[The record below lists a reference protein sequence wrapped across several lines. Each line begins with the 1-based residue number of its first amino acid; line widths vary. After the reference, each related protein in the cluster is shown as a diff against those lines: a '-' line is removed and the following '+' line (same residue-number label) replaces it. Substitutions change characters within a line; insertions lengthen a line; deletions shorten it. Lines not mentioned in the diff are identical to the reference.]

1 MRPPHATVR
10 GPEYARGASA
20 RPPGARGRVASGT
33 MASVTK
39 EQVLAALADVADPA
53 GGRGVVADG
62 LISGVV
68 VRDGNVGFA
77 LEVDPDQGA
86 AKEPLRKACEAAVE
100 RLPGVLSV
108 TAVLTAE
115 RPAGAAP
122 DRQAQAHGHSHAPAQ
137 GPAQAPARQPAE
149 LLPGVR
155 SVIAI
160 ASGKGGV
167 GKSTTAVNLAT
178 AMAAQNIRVGLL
190 DCDIYGPSIPR
201 MLNLSGQPQMVG
213 ERTLRP
219 MANYGIKCMSIGFLV
234 AEDTAMIWRGPMVM
248 QALEQMMRDVD
259 WGELDVLLCDLPPG
273 TGDAQLTMAQRVP
286 LTGAV
291 IVSTPQDIAL
301 LDVTRGI
308 NMFQQVNVPIFG
320 VVENMSYYVCPE
332 CGHRAEL
339 FHHGGARETA
349 LRLGVDFLGE
359 IPLDIAIRTTSDSGR
374 PIVVAQ
380 PESPHAA
387 AYRRIAAGLIDKAT
401 SAVSGAGRAQP
412 RIVMM

>member
-1 MRPPHATVR
+1 
-10 GPEYARGASA
+10 
-20 RPPGARGRVASGT
+20 

-39 EQVLAALADVADPA
+39 DQVLAALADVLDPDS
-53 GGRGVVADG
+53 GQNVVAGG

-77 LEVDPDQGA
+77 LEVDPAQGA
-86 AKEPLRKACEAAVE
+86 AKEPLRKACETAVE
-100 RLPGVLSV
+100 RLSGVLSV

-115 RPAGAAP
+115 KPAGGQPQGHAP
-122 DRQAQAHGHSHAPAQ
+122 GHAHGHDHGHAHGGQPQARAQ
-137 GPAQAPARQPAE
+137 QPDQ
-149 LLPGVR
+149 LLPGVK

-178 AMAAQNIRVGLL
+178 AMAAQNVRVGLL

-201 MLNLSGQPQMVG
+201 MLNLSGQPEMVG

-359 IPLDIAIRTTSDSGR
+359 IPLDLEIRTTSDSGR
-374 PIVVAQ
+374 PIVVTR
-380 PESPHAA
+380 PESPHAES
-387 AYRRIAAGLIDKAT
+387 YRQIAAGLIDKAT

>member
-1 MRPPHATVR
+1 
-10 GPEYARGASA
+10 
-20 RPPGARGRVASGT
+20 

-39 EQVLAALADVADPA
+39 DQVLAALADVLDPDSGQNVVA
-53 GGRGVVADG
+53 GGQ
-62 LISGVV
+62 ISGVV

-77 LEVDPDQGA
+77 LEVDPAQGA
-86 AKEPLRKACEAAVE
+86 AKEPLRKACETAVE
-100 RLPGVLSV
+100 RLSGVLSV

-115 RPAGAAP
+115 RAAGGQPQGHAHGHGHTHGGHAHGG
-122 DRQAQAHGHSHAPAQ
+122 QAQARAQ
-137 GPAQAPARQPAE
+137 QPDQ
-149 LLPGVR
+149 LLPGVK

-178 AMAAQNIRVGLL
+178 AMAAQNVRVGLL

-201 MLNLSGQPQMVG
+201 MLNLSGQPEMVG

-308 NMFQQVNVPIFG
+308 SMFQQVNVPIFG

-359 IPLDIAIRTTSDSGR
+359 IPLDLEIRTTSDSGR
-374 PIVVAQ
+374 PIVVTQ
-380 PESPHAA
+380 PGSPHAES
-387 AYRRIAAGLIDKAT
+387 YRQIAAGLIDKAT

>member
-1 MRPPHATVR
+1 
-10 GPEYARGASA
+10 
-20 RPPGARGRVASGT
+20 

-39 EQVLAALADVADPA
+39 DQVLAALADVLDPDS
-53 GGRGVVADG
+53 GQNVVDGG

-77 LEVDPDQGA
+77 LEVDPAQGA
-86 AKEPLRKACEAAVE
+86 AKEPLRKACETAVE
-100 RLPGVLSV
+100 RLSGVLSV

-115 RPAGAAP
+115 RPAGGQP
-122 DRQAQAHGHSHAPAQ
+122 QGQAHGHGHAHDHGHAHGGQ
-137 GPAQAPARQPAE
+137 TQARAPQPDQ
-149 LLPGVR
+149 LLPGVK

-178 AMAAQNIRVGLL
+178 AMAAQNVRVGLL

-201 MLNLSGQPQMVG
+201 MLNLSGQPEMVG

-359 IPLDIAIRTTSDSGR
+359 IPLDLEIRTTSDSGR
-374 PIVVAQ
+374 PIAVTR
-380 PESPHAA
+380 PESPHAES
-387 AYRRIAAGLIDKAT
+387 YRQIAAGLIDKAT
-401 SAVSGAGRAQP
+401 SAVGGAGRAQP

>member
-1 MRPPHATVR
+1 
-10 GPEYARGASA
+10 
-20 RPPGARGRVASGT
+20 

-39 EQVLAALADVADPA
+39 EQVLAALTDVLDPDS
-53 GGRGVVADG
+53 GQNVVAGG

-77 LEVDPDQGA
+77 LEVDPAQGA
-86 AKEPLRKACEAAVE
+86 AKEPLRKACETAVD

-108 TAVLTAE
+108 TAVMTAE
-115 RPAGAAP
+115 R
-122 DRQAQAHGHSHAPAQ
+122 QASGQADGHSDAHGHGHAHGGPGQ
-137 GPAQAPARQPAE
+137 GQPQAGASQADQ
-149 LLPGVR
+149 LLPGVK
-155 SVIAI
+155 SLIAI

-178 AMAAQNIRVGLL
+178 AMAAQNVRVGLL

-201 MLNLSGQPQMVG
+201 MLNLSGQPELVG

-332 CGHRAEL
+332 CGHRAEI

-349 LRLGVDFLGE
+349 RRLGVDFLGE
-359 IPLDIAIRTTSDSGR
+359 IPLDLDIRTTSDSGR
-374 PIVVAQ
+374 PIVVTQ
-380 PESPHAA
+380 PDSPHAA
-387 AYRRIAAGLIDKAT
+387 SYRRIAAGLIDKAT
-401 SAVSGAGRAQP
+401 SAVGGAGRSQP

>member
-1 MRPPHATVR
+1 
-10 GPEYARGASA
+10 
-20 RPPGARGRVASGT
+20 

-39 EQVLAALADVADPA
+39 EQVLAALTDVLDPDS
-53 GGRGVVADG
+53 GQNVVAGG

-77 LEVDPDQGA
+77 LEVDPAQGA
-86 AKEPLRKACEAAVE
+86 AKEPLRKACETAVD

-108 TAVLTAE
+108 TAVMTAE
-115 RPAGAAP
+115 R
-122 DRQAQAHGHSHAPAQ
+122 QASGQADGHSHAHGQGHARGDAQ
-137 GPAQAPARQPAE
+137 GGQAQAAPQQGSE
-149 LLPGVR
+149 LLPGVK

-178 AMAAQNIRVGLL
+178 AMAAQNVRVGLL

-201 MLNLSGQPQMVG
+201 MLNLSGQPELVG

-332 CGHRAEL
+332 CGHRAEI

-349 LRLGVDFLGE
+349 RRHGVDFLGE
-359 IPLDIAIRTTSDSGR
+359 IPLHLDIRTTSDSGH
-374 PIVVAQ
+374 PIVVTQ
-380 PESPHAA
+380 PDSPHAA
-387 AYRRIAAGLIDKAT
+387 SYRRIAAGLIDKAT
-401 SAVSGAGRAQP
+401 SAVGGAGRSQP

>member
-1 MRPPHATVR
+1 
-10 GPEYARGASA
+10 
-20 RPPGARGRVASGT
+20 

-39 EQVLAALADVADPA
+39 DQVLAALADVLDPDS
-53 GGRGVVADG
+53 GQNVVAGG

-77 LEVDPDQGA
+77 LEVDPAQGA
-86 AKEPLRKACEAAVE
+86 AKEPLRKACETAVE
-100 RLPGVLSV
+100 RLSGVLSV

-115 RPAGAAP
+115 KPAGGQP
-122 DRQAQAHGHSHAPAQ
+122 QGQAHGHGHAHDQGHAHGGQTQARAQ
-137 GPAQAPARQPAE
+137 QPDQ
-149 LLPGVR
+149 LLPGVK

-178 AMAAQNIRVGLL
+178 AMAAQNVRVGLL

-201 MLNLSGQPQMVG
+201 MLNLSGQPEMVG

-320 VVENMSYYVCPE
+320 VVENMSYYICPE

-359 IPLDIAIRTTSDSGR
+359 IPLDLEIRTTSDSGR
-374 PIVVAQ
+374 PIAVTR
-380 PESPHAA
+380 PESPHAES
-387 AYRRIAAGLIDKAT
+387 YRQIAAGLIDKAT

>member
-1 MRPPHATVR
+1 
-10 GPEYARGASA
+10 
-20 RPPGARGRVASGT
+20 

-39 EQVLAALADVADPA
+39 DQVLAALADVLDPDS
-53 GGRGVVADG
+53 GQNVVAGG

-77 LEVDPDQGA
+77 LEVDAAQGA
-86 AKEPLRKACEAAVE
+86 AKEPLRKACETAVE
-100 RLPGVLSV
+100 RLSGVLSV
-108 TAVLTAE
+108 TAVMTAE
-115 RPAGAAP
+115 RQASGQAQGRAQGPGHAHGHGHAHGG
-122 DRQAQAHGHSHAPAQ
+122 QAQAGAQ
-137 GPAQAPARQPAE
+137 QTPQ
-149 LLPGVR
+149 LLPGVK
-155 SVIAI
+155 SLIAI

-167 GKSTTAVNLAT
+167 GKSTTAVNIAT
-178 AMAAQNIRVGLL
+178 AMAAQNVRVGLL

-201 MLNLSGQPQMVG
+201 MLNLSGQPEMVG

-308 NMFQQVNVPIFG
+308 NMFQQVDVPIFG
-320 VVENMSYYVCPE
+320 VVENMSYYVCPA
-332 CGHRAEL
+332 CGHRADI

-349 LRLGVDFLGE
+349 QRLGVDFLGE
-359 IPLDIAIRTTSDSGR
+359 IPLDLDIRTTSDAGR
-374 PIVVAQ
+374 PIVVTQ

-387 AYRRIAAGLIDKAT
+387 SYRHIAAGLIDKA
-401 SAVSGAGRAQP
+401 SAAVGGAGRPQP

>member
-1 MRPPHATVR
+1 
-10 GPEYARGASA
+10 
-20 RPPGARGRVASGT
+20 

-39 EQVLAALADVADPA
+39 DQVLAALADVLDPDS
-53 GGRGVVADG
+53 GQNVVASG

-86 AKEPLRKACEAAVE
+86 AKEPLRKACETAVE
-100 RLPGVLSV
+100 RLSGVLSV

-115 RPAGAAP
+115 RPAGG
-122 DRQAQAHGHSHAPAQ
+122 QAQGQGHGHSHGHGHGHAHGGQ
-137 GPAQAPARQPAE
+137 AQARAPQADQ
-149 LLPGVR
+149 LLPGVK

-167 GKSTTAVNLAT
+167 GKSTTAVNIAT
-178 AMAAQNIRVGLL
+178 AMAAQNVRVGLL

-201 MLNLSGQPQMVG
+201 MLNLSGQPEMVG

-320 VVENMSYYVCPE
+320 VVENMSYYVCPA

-349 LRLGVDFLGE
+349 RRLGVDFLGE
-359 IPLDIAIRTTSDSGR
+359 IPLDISIRTTSDSGR
-374 PIVVAQ
+374 PIVVTQ

-387 AYRRIAAGLIDKAT
+387 SYRQIAAGLIDKAT

>member
-1 MRPPHATVR
+1 
-10 GPEYARGASA
+10 
-20 RPPGARGRVASGT
+20 

-39 EQVLAALADVADPA
+39 DQVLAALADVLDPDS
-53 GGRGVVADG
+53 GQNVVDGG

-77 LEVDPDQGA
+77 LEVDPAQGA
-86 AKEPLRKACEAAVE
+86 AKEPLRKACETAVE
-100 RLPGVLSV
+100 RLSGVLSV

-115 RPAGAAP
+115 RPAGGQP
-122 DRQAQAHGHSHAPAQ
+122 QGQAHAHDHGHAHGGQTQARAP
-137 GPAQAPARQPAE
+137 QPDQ
-149 LLPGVR
+149 LLPGVK

-178 AMAAQNIRVGLL
+178 AMAAQNVRVGLL

-201 MLNLSGQPQMVG
+201 MLNLSGQPEMVG

-349 LRLGVDFLGE
+349 RRLGVDFLGE
-359 IPLDIAIRTTSDSGR
+359 IPLDIAIRTTSDAGR
-374 PIVVAQ
+374 PIVVTQ
-380 PESPHAA
+380 PDSPHAES
-387 AYRRIAAGLIDKAT
+387 YRQIAAGLIDKAT
-401 SAVSGAGRAQP
+401 SAVGGAGRAQP

>member
-1 MRPPHATVR
+1 
-10 GPEYARGASA
+10 
-20 RPPGARGRVASGT
+20 

-39 EQVLAALADVADPA
+39 DQVLAALADVLDPDS
-53 GGRGVVADG
+53 GQNVVAGG

-77 LEVDPDQGA
+77 LEVDPAQGA
-86 AKEPLRKACEAAVE
+86 AKEPLRKACETAVE
-100 RLPGVLSV
+100 RLSGVLSV

-115 RPAGAAP
+115 KPAGGQP
-122 DRQAQAHGHSHAPAQ
+122 QGHAQGHGHGHDHGHAHGGQTQARAQ
-137 GPAQAPARQPAE
+137 QPDQ
-149 LLPGVR
+149 LLPGVK

-178 AMAAQNIRVGLL
+178 AMAAQNVRVGLL

-201 MLNLSGQPQMVG
+201 MLNLSGQPEMVG

-359 IPLDIAIRTTSDSGR
+359 IPLDLEIRTTSDSGR
-374 PIVVAQ
+374 PIVVTR
-380 PESPHAA
+380 PESPHAES
-387 AYRRIAAGLIDKAT
+387 YRQIAAGLIDKAT

>member
-1 MRPPHATVR
+1 
-10 GPEYARGASA
+10 
-20 RPPGARGRVASGT
+20 

-39 EQVLAALADVADPA
+39 DQVLAALADVLDPDS
-53 GGRGVVADG
+53 GQNVVASG

-86 AKEPLRKACEAAVE
+86 AKEPLRKACETAVE
-100 RLPGVLSV
+100 RLSGVLSV

-115 RPAGAAP
+115 RPAGG
-122 DRQAQAHGHSHAPAQ
+122 QAQGRGHGHSHGHGHGHAHGGQAQ
-137 GPAQAPARQPAE
+137 AQAPQADQ
-149 LLPGVR
+149 LLPRVK

-167 GKSTTAVNLAT
+167 GKSTTAVNIAT
-178 AMAAQNIRVGLL
+178 AMAAQNVRVGLL

-201 MLNLSGQPQMVG
+201 MLNLSGQPEMVG

-248 QALEQMMRDVD
+248 QALEQMMRDVE

-301 LDVTRGI
+301 LDVSRGI

-349 LRLGVDFLGE
+349 RRLGVDFLGE
-359 IPLDIAIRTTSDSGR
+359 IPLDISIRTTSDSGR
-374 PIVVAQ
+374 PIVVTQ
-380 PESPHAA
+380 PESPHAES
-387 AYRRIAAGLIDKAT
+387 YRQIAAGLIDKAT
-401 SAVSGAGRAQP
+401 SAVGGAGRAQP

>member
-1 MRPPHATVR
+1 
-10 GPEYARGASA
+10 
-20 RPPGARGRVASGT
+20 

-39 EQVLAALADVADPA
+39 DQVLAALADVLDPDS
-53 GGRGVVADG
+53 GQNVVAGG

-77 LEVDPDQGA
+77 LEVDPAQGA
-86 AKEPLRKACEAAVE
+86 AKEPLRKACETAVE
-100 RLPGVLSV
+100 RLSGVLSV

-115 RPAGAAP
+115 RPAGGQP
-122 DRQAQAHGHSHAPAQ
+122 HGDAQGHAHGHGHAHAHGGQTQARAQ
-137 GPAQAPARQPAE
+137 QPDQ
-149 LLPGVR
+149 LLPGVK

-178 AMAAQNIRVGLL
+178 AMAAQNVRVGLL

-201 MLNLSGQPQMVG
+201 MLNLSGQPEMVG

-339 FHHGGARETA
+339 FHHGGARQTA

-359 IPLDIAIRTTSDSGR
+359 IPLDLEIRTTSDSGR
-374 PIVVAQ
+374 PIVVTQ
-380 PESPHAA
+380 PQSPHADT
-387 AYRRIAAGLIDKAT
+387 YRQIAAGLIDKAT

>member
-1 MRPPHATVR
+1 
-10 GPEYARGASA
+10 
-20 RPPGARGRVASGT
+20 

-39 EQVLAALADVADPA
+39 DQVLAALADVLDPDS
-53 GGRGVVADG
+53 GQNVVASG

-86 AKEPLRKACEAAVE
+86 AKEPLRKACETAVE
-100 RLPGVLSV
+100 RLSGVLSV

-115 RPAGAAP
+115 RPAGGQP
-122 DRQAQAHGHSHAPAQ
+122 QRQGHGHSHGHGHGHAHGGQAQ
-137 GPAQAPARQPAE
+137 AQAPQADQ
-149 LLPGVR
+149 LLPGVK

-167 GKSTTAVNLAT
+167 GKSTTAVNIAT
-178 AMAAQNIRVGLL
+178 AMAAQNVRVGLL

-201 MLNLSGQPQMVG
+201 MLNLSGQPEMVG

-248 QALEQMMRDVD
+248 QALEQMMRDVE

-301 LDVTRGI
+301 LDVSRGI

-349 LRLGVDFLGE
+349 RRLGVDFLGE
-359 IPLDIAIRTTSDSGR
+359 IPLDISIRTTSDAGR
-374 PIVVAQ
+374 PIVVTQ
-380 PESPHAA
+380 PESPHAES
-387 AYRRIAAGLIDKAT
+387 YRQIAAGLIDKAT

>member
-1 MRPPHATVR
+1 
-10 GPEYARGASA
+10 
-20 RPPGARGRVASGT
+20 

-39 EQVLAALADVADPA
+39 DQVLAALADVLDPDS
-53 GGRGVVADG
+53 GQNVVDGG

-77 LEVDPDQGA
+77 LEVDPAQGA
-86 AKEPLRKACEAAVE
+86 AKEPLRKACETAVE
-100 RLPGVLSV
+100 RLSGVLSV

-115 RPAGAAP
+115 RPAGGQP
-122 DRQAQAHGHSHAPAQ
+122 QGQAHGHGHAHGGQTQARAQ
-137 GPAQAPARQPAE
+137 QPDQ
-149 LLPGVR
+149 LLPGVK

-178 AMAAQNIRVGLL
+178 AMAAQNVRVGLL

-201 MLNLSGQPQMVG
+201 MLNLSGQPEMVG

-349 LRLGVDFLGE
+349 RRLGVDFLGE
-359 IPLDIAIRTTSDSGR
+359 IPLDLAIRTTSDAGR
-374 PIVVAQ
+374 PIVVTQ
-380 PESPHAA
+380 PDSPHAES
-387 AYRRIAAGLIDKAT
+387 YRQMAAGLIDKAT
-401 SAVSGAGRAQP
+401 SAVGGAGRAQP

>member
-1 MRPPHATVR
+1 
-10 GPEYARGASA
+10 
-20 RPPGARGRVASGT
+20 

-39 EQVLAALADVADPA
+39 DQVLAALADVPDPDS
-53 GGRGVVADG
+53 GQSVVAGG

-68 VRDGNVGFA
+68 VRDGNVGFT
-77 LEVDPDQGA
+77 LEVDPARGA
-86 AKEPLRKACEAAVE
+86 AMEPLRKACETAVE
-100 RLPGVLSV
+100 RLSGVLSV
-108 TAVLTAE
+108 TAVMTAE
-115 RPAGAAP
+115 RQAGGRAQDQAQGHGHAHGHAHGG
-122 DRQAQAHGHSHAPAQ
+122 QAQAAGAQ
-137 GPAQAPARQPAE
+137 QASE
-149 LLPGVR
+149 LLPGVK
-155 SVIAI
+155 SVIAV

-167 GKSTTAVNLAT
+167 GKSTTAVNIAT
-178 AMAAQNIRVGLL
+178 AMAARNVRVGLL

-201 MLNLSGQPQMVG
+201 MLNLSGQPEMAG

-259 WGELDVLLCDLPPG
+259 WGELDVLICDLPPG

-320 VVENMSYYVCPE
+320 VVENMSYYVCPQ

-349 LRLGVDFLGE
+349 HRLGVDFLGE
-359 IPLDIAIRTTSDSGR
+359 IPLDLDIRTTSDAGR
-374 PIVVAQ
+374 PIVVTQ
-380 PESPHAA
+380 PDSPHAG
-387 AYRRIAAGLIDKAT
+387 AYRQIASALIDKAA
-401 SAVSGAGRAQP
+401 SAMGGAGRPQP

>member
-1 MRPPHATVR
+1 
-10 GPEYARGASA
+10 
-20 RPPGARGRVASGT
+20 

-39 EQVLAALADVADPA
+39 DQVLAALADVLDPDS
-53 GGRGVVADG
+53 GQNVVDGG

-77 LEVDPDQGA
+77 LEVDPAQGA
-86 AKEPLRKACEAAVE
+86 AKEPLRKACETAVE
-100 RLPGVLSV
+100 RLSGVLSV

-115 RPAGAAP
+115 KPAGGQP
-122 DRQAQAHGHSHAPAQ
+122 QGHAQGHAHGHDHGHAHGGQ
-137 GPAQAPARQPAE
+137 SQARTQQPDQ
-149 LLPGVR
+149 LLPGVK

-178 AMAAQNIRVGLL
+178 AMAAQNVRVGLL

-201 MLNLSGQPQMVG
+201 MLNLSGQPEMVG

-332 CGHRAEL
+332 CGHRAEI

-359 IPLDIAIRTTSDSGR
+359 IPLDLEIRTTSDSGR
-374 PIVVAQ
+374 PIVVTR
-380 PESPHAA
+380 PESPHAES
-387 AYRRIAAGLIDKAT
+387 YRQIAAGLIDKAT

>member
-1 MRPPHATVR
+1 
-10 GPEYARGASA
+10 
-20 RPPGARGRVASGT
+20 

-39 EQVLAALADVADPA
+39 EQVLAALADVLDPD
-53 GGRGVVADG
+53 GGQNVVAGG

-68 VRDGNVGFA
+68 VRDGNVGFT
-77 LEVDPDQGA
+77 LEVDPAQGA
-86 AKEPLRKACEAAVE
+86 AKEPLRKACEAAVD

-108 TAVLTAE
+108 TAVMTAE
-115 RPAGAAP
+115 RQTSG
-122 DRQAQAHGHSHAPAQ
+122 QAQGQSPGQAHAHGHAGHAQ
-137 GPAQAPARQPAE
+137 QQASQ
-149 LLPGVR
+149 LLPGVK

-167 GKSTTAVNLAT
+167 GKSTTAVNIAT
-178 AMAAQNIRVGLL
+178 AMAAQNVRVGLL

-201 MLNLSGQPQMVG
+201 MLNLSGQPEMVG

-259 WGELDVLLCDLPPG
+259 WGALDVLLCDLPPG

-308 NMFQQVNVPIFG
+308 NMFQQVDVPIFG

-349 LRLGVDFLGE
+349 FRLGVDFLGE
-359 IPLDIAIRTTSDSGR
+359 IPLDIAIRTTSDAGR
-374 PIVVAQ
+374 PIVVTQ
-380 PESPHAA
+380 PESPHAE

>member
-1 MRPPHATVR
+1 
-10 GPEYARGASA
+10 
-20 RPPGARGRVASGT
+20 

-39 EQVLAALADVADPA
+39 DQVLAALADVLDPDS
-53 GGRGVVADG
+53 GQNVVDGG

-77 LEVDPDQGA
+77 LEVDPAQGA
-86 AKEPLRKACEAAVE
+86 AKEPLRKACETAVE
-100 RLPGVLSV
+100 RLSGVLSV

-115 RPAGAAP
+115 KPAGGQP
-122 DRQAQAHGHSHAPAQ
+122 QGHAQGHAHGHDHGHAHGGQSQARAQ
-137 GPAQAPARQPAE
+137 QPDQ
-149 LLPGVR
+149 LLPGVK

-178 AMAAQNIRVGLL
+178 AMAAQNVRVGLL

-201 MLNLSGQPQMVG
+201 MLNLSGQPEMVG

-359 IPLDIAIRTTSDSGR
+359 IPLDLEIRMTSDSGR
-374 PIVVAQ
+374 PIAVTR
-380 PESPHAA
+380 PESPHAES
-387 AYRRIAAGLIDKAT
+387 YRRIAAGLIDKAT

>member
-1 MRPPHATVR
+1 
-10 GPEYARGASA
+10 
-20 RPPGARGRVASGT
+20 

-39 EQVLAALADVADPA
+39 EQVLAALADVVDPDSGRTVISAD
-53 GGRGVVADG
+53 

-77 LEVDPDQGA
+77 LEVDPAEGA
-86 AKEPLRKACEAAVE
+86 AKEPLRKACEVAVE

-115 RPAGAAP
+115 RPAT
-122 DRQAQAHGHSHAPAQ
+122 DRGQNHAHGHGHGHAQ
-137 GPAQAPARQPAE
+137 GGRGQAAGQAQQGSE
-149 LLPGVR
+149 LLPGVK

-167 GKSTTAVNLAT
+167 GKSTTAVNIAA
-178 AMAAQNIRVGLL
+178 AMASQQVRVGLL

-201 MLNLSGQPQMVG
+201 MLNLSGQPEMVG

-332 CGHRAEL
+332 CGHRADI

-349 LRLGVDFLGE
+349 RRLGADFLGE
-359 IPLDIAIRTTSDSGR
+359 IPLDIAIRTTSDAGR
-374 PIVVAQ
+374 PIVVAG
-380 PESPHAA
+380 PDTPHAES
-387 AYRRIAAGLIDKAT
+387 YQRIAAGLIDKA
-401 SAVSGAGRAQP
+401 SAAVSGAGRAQP

>member
-1 MRPPHATVR
+1 
-10 GPEYARGASA
+10 
-20 RPPGARGRVASGT
+20 

-39 EQVLAALADVADPA
+39 DQVLAALADVLDPDS
-53 GGRGVVADG
+53 GQNVVASG

-86 AKEPLRKACEAAVE
+86 AKEPLRKACETAVE
-100 RLPGVLSV
+100 RLSGVLSV

-115 RPAGAAP
+115 RPAGG
-122 DRQAQAHGHSHAPAQ
+122 QAQGQGHGHSHGHGHGHAHGGQ
-137 GPAQAPARQPAE
+137 AQARAPQADQ
-149 LLPGVR
+149 LLPGVK

-167 GKSTTAVNLAT
+167 GKSTTAVNIAT
-178 AMAAQNIRVGLL
+178 AMAAQNVRVGLL

-201 MLNLSGQPQMVG
+201 MLNLSGQPEMVG

-320 VVENMSYYVCPE
+320 VVENMSYYVCPA

-349 LRLGVDFLGE
+349 RRLGVDFLGE
-359 IPLDIAIRTTSDSGR
+359 IPLDISIRTTSDSGR
-374 PIVVAQ
+374 PIVVTQ
-380 PESPHAA
+380 PESPHADS
-387 AYRRIAAGLIDKAT
+387 YRQIAAGLIDKAT

>member
-1 MRPPHATVR
+1 
-10 GPEYARGASA
+10 
-20 RPPGARGRVASGT
+20 

-39 EQVLAALADVADPA
+39 EQVLAALTDVLDPDS
-53 GGRGVVADG
+53 GQNVVAGG

-77 LEVDPDQGA
+77 LEVDPAQGA
-86 AKEPLRKACEAAVE
+86 AKEPLRKACETAVD

-108 TAVLTAE
+108 TAVMTAE
-115 RPAGAAP
+115 R
-122 DRQAQAHGHSHAPAQ
+122 QASGQADGHSHAHGQ
-137 GPAQAPARQPAE
+137 GHAHGGQGGQAQAAPQQGSE
-149 LLPGVR
+149 LLPGVK

-178 AMAAQNIRVGLL
+178 AMAAQNVRVGLL

-201 MLNLSGQPQMVG
+201 MLNLSGQPELVG

-349 LRLGVDFLGE
+349 RRLGVDFLGE
-359 IPLDIAIRTTSDSGR
+359 IPLHLDIRTTSDSGH
-374 PIVVAQ
+374 PIVVTQ
-380 PESPHAA
+380 PDSPHAA
-387 AYRRIAAGLIDKAT
+387 SYRRIAAGLIDKAT
-401 SAVSGAGRAQP
+401 SAVGGAGRSQP

>member
-1 MRPPHATVR
+1 
-10 GPEYARGASA
+10 
-20 RPPGARGRVASGT
+20 

-39 EQVLAALADVADPA
+39 DQVLAALADVLDPDS
-53 GGRGVVADG
+53 GQNVVASG

-86 AKEPLRKACEAAVE
+86 AKEPLRKACETAVE
-100 RLPGVLSV
+100 RLSGVLSV
-108 TAVLTAE
+108 TAVMTAE
-115 RPAGAAP
+115 KPAGGQAGGHAQGHAHGHAGG
-122 DRQAQAHGHSHAPAQ
+122 RSHGHSRGGQAQAR
-137 GPAQAPARQPAE
+137 ARQADQ
-149 LLPGVR
+149 LLPRVK

-167 GKSTTAVNLAT
+167 GKSTTAVNIAT
-178 AMAAQNIRVGLL
+178 AMAAQNVRVGLL

-201 MLNLSGQPQMVG
+201 MLNLSGQPEMVS

-301 LDVTRGI
+301 LDVSRGI

-349 LRLGVDFLGE
+349 RRLGVDFLGE
-359 IPLDIAIRTTSDSGR
+359 IPLDISIRTTSDAGR
-374 PIVVAQ
+374 PIVVTQ
-380 PESPHAA
+380 PESPHAES
-387 AYRRIAAGLIDKAT
+387 YRQIAAGLVDKAT
-401 SAVSGAGRAQP
+401 SAVGGAGRAQP

>member
-1 MRPPHATVR
+1 
-10 GPEYARGASA
+10 
-20 RPPGARGRVASGT
+20 

-39 EQVLAALADVADPA
+39 DQVLAALADVLDPDS
-53 GGRGVVADG
+53 GQNVVAGG

-77 LEVDPDQGA
+77 LEVDPAQGA
-86 AKEPLRKACEAAVE
+86 AKEPLRKACETAVE
-100 RLPGVLSV
+100 RLSGVLSV

-115 RPAGAAP
+115 RPAGGQSQGHAHGHGHGHAHGGHAHGG
-122 DRQAQAHGHSHAPAQ
+122 QAQARAQ
-137 GPAQAPARQPAE
+137 QPDQ
-149 LLPGVR
+149 LLPGVK

-178 AMAAQNIRVGLL
+178 AMAAQNVRVGLL

-201 MLNLSGQPQMVG
+201 MLNLSGQPEMVG

-308 NMFQQVNVPIFG
+308 SMFQQVNVPIFG

-359 IPLDIAIRTTSDSGR
+359 IPLDLEIRTTSDSGR
-374 PIVVAQ
+374 PIVVTQ
-380 PESPHAA
+380 PQSPHAES
-387 AYRRIAAGLIDKAT
+387 YRQIAAGLIDKAT